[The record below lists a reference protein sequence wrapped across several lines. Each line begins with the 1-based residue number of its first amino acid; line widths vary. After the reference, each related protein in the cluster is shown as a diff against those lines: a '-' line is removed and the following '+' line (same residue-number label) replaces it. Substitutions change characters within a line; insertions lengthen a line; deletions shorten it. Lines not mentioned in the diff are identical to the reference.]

1 MVDIYRG
8 LRCRPGDLAVIV
20 QDEPQCQANIGQL
33 VRVIEEYTQFRE
45 ELGVHWLVQP
55 LSACDSPVLVEGRSG
70 QDPRVVWD
78 NQPRAHYDGWL
89 RPLLESND
97 ADEMTEIAGI
107 PLHSEWRDPVHC
119 RIT

>member
-20 QDEPQCQANIGQL
+20 QDEAECQRNIGQV

-45 ELGVHWLVQP
+45 EMGVHWLVQP
-55 LSACDSPVLVEGRSG
+55 LSSTASPVLIEDRSG
-70 QDPRVVWD
+70 TKPRVVWD

-89 RPLLESND
+89 SPLLDTDS
-97 ADEMTEIAGI
+97 ADQMTQITGV
-107 PLHSEWRDPVHC
+107 PLSSEWRDPIHC
-119 RIT
+119 SID